1 MKTAE
6 VLILEPTKS
15 ATNGVCKALQELD
28 LEPFVSTSFSD
39 AIEHAKH
46 RSLAVIIADMAAL
59 SASKQDLETAIRSL
73 RATQGWAKGHRMAV
87 ILTTLEDDVEAHEE
101 AIRAGADGYLSSSAA
116 ASSVIVQRMLS
127 VIEQLFAQVANSMET
142 RKASAP
148 LAAVSSD
155 ASSGDSRQHVTEVFQ
170 LRDAH
175 LRSDSGRWDARKIA
189 DAMGV
194 ALTELAAA
202 IDVGYKTV
210 FRTPDSES
218 LQLKLAPFAN
228 VLAMAYQTY
237 QGDEERVRMWLRS
250 QQAQLGGK
258 SALQG
263 LLMPGKAAAV
273 ESFVTNAWV
282 GIPA

>member
-1 MKTAE
+1 
-6 VLILEPTKS
+6 
-15 ATNGVCKALQELD
+15 
-28 LEPFVSTSFSD
+28 
-39 AIEHAKH
+39 
-46 RSLAVIIADMAAL
+46 
-59 SASKQDLETAIRSL
+59 
-73 RATQGWAKGHRMAV
+73 
-87 ILTTLEDDVEAHEE
+87 
-101 AIRAGADGYLSSSAA
+101 
-116 ASSVIVQRMLS
+116 
-127 VIEQLFAQVANSMET
+127 
-142 RKASAP
+142 
-148 LAAVSSD
+148 
-155 ASSGDSRQHVTEVFQ
+155 VFQ

-189 DAMGV
+189 EAMGV